1 MEVAMYSLLGIVA
14 IIGICWLITWWELR
28 NSDSDMDI

>member
-1 MEVAMYSLLGIVA
+1 MEIVYSLLGVVA
-14 IIGICWLITWWELR
+14 IIGLSWMITWWELR